1 MFRGFIYLI
10 KLCFKYKKSTIFY
23 LFLRQ
28 LVDSASP
35 LINIVMPKLIIDEM
49 TYNQNIFKLL
59 LYVSVFLISLCF
71 SRQLSLFFGIKFYLA
86 KLEVE
91 NKFENTLCE
100 KLLNTDIETLE
111 SPDFLDLQKKAERF
125 IYAEGYGFGGILD
138 KVSAILSIF
147 IVFIGIIS
155 IMFILNPIVVIT
167 FVVLSALNAFSHYKS
182 QQANI
187 KLDLERPVE
196 ERKINY
202 YLNLL
207 SNSSKQKEIRIY
219 KMGNL
224 IVEKYNDRK
233 KVLKDFFRRTMYNNF
248 YAQIFMSVT
257 GLIQQATAYAYLI
270 IEFIG
275 GQITFGSFT
284 MYLNAINSFSSSMD
298 DVVRAII
305 DIRQYSEYYVNVDE
319 YLNLK
324 SNLRTVK
331 KRSIDINK
339 NFVFEFENVYFKY
352 PKSDDYVIKNLSL
365 RIYPHTKIAI
375 IGENGAGKSTFIK
388 LLSRMY
394 KPTKGTIKL
403 NGYDIYD
410 YDYDEYMKLF
420 AIVFQD
426 YNLFA
431 FSVEENISIS
441 EKNEQKVKDS
451 LIKSGFDIKLLPKG
465 LQNQISREFDEKGFI
480 PSGGEGQKI
489 AIARAIYKDAPI
501 VIMDEPTASLDPRS
515 EYKIFKDFKALSED
529 KISIFISH
537 RLSISKFC
545 DTILVFK
552 SGQIVE
558 MGNHDELIA
567 LKGLYYELFNIQSKF
582 YN

>member
-28 LVDSASP
+28 LVDSAAP

-49 TYNQNIFKLL
+49 TYNQNVFKLL
-59 LYVSVFLISLCF
+59 LYVSIFLISLCF
-71 SRQLSLFFGIKFYLA
+71 SKQLWLFFGIKFYLG

-125 IYAEGYGFGGILD
+125 IYAEGYGFGGILE

-155 IMFILNPIVVIT
+155 IIFILNPIVVIT
-167 FVVLSALNAFSHYKS
+167 FVVLSTLNAFAHYRS
-182 QQANI
+182 QHTNI

-196 ERKINY
+196 ERKISY

-248 YAQIFMSVT
+248 YAQMFMVIT
-257 GLIQQATAYAYLI
+257 DLIQQATAYAYLI

-365 RIYPHTKIAI
+365 KIYPHTKIAI

-465 LQNQISREFDEKGFI
+465 LKNQISREFDEKGFI
-480 PSGGEGQKI
+480 LSGGEGQKI

-501 VIMDEPTASLDPRS
+501 VIMDEPTAALDPRS

-537 RLSISKFC
+537 RLSIVNC
-545 DTILVFK
+545 
-552 SGQIVE
+552 
-558 MGNHDELIA
+558 N
-567 LKGLYYELFNIQSKF
+567 
-582 YN
+582 

>member
-28 LVDSASP
+28 LVDSAAP

-59 LYVSVFLISLCF
+59 LYVSIFLISLCF

-111 SPDFLDLQKKAERF
+111 SPNFLDLQKKAERF

-167 FVVLSALNAFSHYKS
+167 FVVLSALNAFAHYKS

-219 KMGNL
+219 KMCNL

-465 LQNQISREFDEKGFI
+465 LKNQISREFDEKGFI

-501 VIMDEPTASLDPRS
+501 VIMDEPTAALDPRS

-552 SGQIVE
+552 AGQIVE

>member
-28 LVDSASP
+28 LVDSAAP

-49 TYNQNIFKLL
+49 TYNQNVFKLL
-59 LYVSVFLISLCF
+59 LYVSIFLISLCF
-71 SRQLSLFFGIKFYLA
+71 SKQLWLFFGIKFYLA

-111 SPDFLDLQKKAERF
+111 SPEFLDLQKKAERF
-125 IYAEGYGFGGILD
+125 IYAEGYGFGGILE

-155 IMFILNPIVVIT
+155 IIFILNPVVVIT
-167 FVVLSALNAFSHYKS
+167 FVVLSTLNAFAHYRS
-182 QQANI
+182 QHTNI

-196 ERKINY
+196 ERKISY

-248 YAQIFMSVT
+248 YAQMFMVIT
-257 GLIQQATAYAYLI
+257 DLIQQATAYAYLI

-465 LQNQISREFDEKGFI
+465 LKNQISREFDEKGFI

-501 VIMDEPTASLDPRS
+501 VIMDEPTAALDPRS

-552 SGQIVE
+552 AGQIVE

>member
-28 LVDSASP
+28 LVDSAAP

-59 LYVSVFLISLCF
+59 LYVSIFLISLCF

-111 SPDFLDLQKKAERF
+111 SPNFLDLQKKAERF
-125 IYAEGYGFGGILD
+125 IYAEGYGFGGILE

-155 IMFILNPIVVIT
+155 IIFILNPVVVIT
-167 FVVLSALNAFSHYKS
+167 FVVLSTLNAFAHYRS
-182 QQANI
+182 QHTNI

-196 ERKINY
+196 ERKISY

-248 YAQIFMSVT
+248 YAQMFMVIT
-257 GLIQQATAYAYLI
+257 DLIQQATAYAYLI

-365 RIYPHTKIAI
+365 KIYPHTKIAI

-501 VIMDEPTASLDPRS
+501 VIMDEPTAALDPRS

-552 SGQIVE
+552 AGQIVE

>member
-167 FVVLSALNAFSHYKS
+167 FVVLSALNAFAHYKS

-388 LLSRMY
+388 LLSKMY

-501 VIMDEPTASLDPRS
+501 VIMDEPTAALDPRS

>member
-28 LVDSASP
+28 LVDSAAP

-59 LYVSVFLISLCF
+59 LYVSIFLISLCF

-111 SPDFLDLQKKAERF
+111 SPNFLDLQKKAERF

-167 FVVLSALNAFSHYKS
+167 FVVLSALNAFAHYKS

-248 YAQIFMSVT
+248 YAQMFMVIT
-257 GLIQQATAYAYLI
+257 DLIQQATAYAYLI

-465 LQNQISREFDEKGFI
+465 LKNQISREFDEKGFI

-552 SGQIVE
+552 AGQIVE

>member
-28 LVDSASP
+28 LVDSAAP

-167 FVVLSALNAFSHYKS
+167 FVVLSALNAFAHYKS

-365 RIYPHTKIAI
+365 KIYPHTKIAI

-501 VIMDEPTASLDPRS
+501 VIMDEPTAALDPRS

-552 SGQIVE
+552 AGQIVE

>member
-28 LVDSASP
+28 LVDSAAP

-49 TYNQNIFKLL
+49 TYNQNVFKLL
-59 LYVSVFLISLCF
+59 LYVSIFLISLCF
-71 SRQLSLFFGIKFYLA
+71 SKQLWLFFGIKFYLG

-125 IYAEGYGFGGILD
+125 IYAEGYGFGGILE

-155 IMFILNPIVVIT
+155 IIFILNPIVVIT
-167 FVVLSALNAFSHYKS
+167 FVVLSTLNAFAHYRS
-182 QQANI
+182 QHTNI

-196 ERKINY
+196 ERKISY

-248 YAQIFMSVT
+248 YAQMFMVIT
-257 GLIQQATAYAYLI
+257 DLIQQATAYAYLI

-501 VIMDEPTASLDPRS
+501 VIMDEPTAALDPRS

-552 SGQIVE
+552 AGQIVE

>member
-28 LVDSASP
+28 LVDSATP

-59 LYVSVFLISLCF
+59 LYVSIFLISLCF

-111 SPDFLDLQKKAERF
+111 SPNFLDLQKKAERF

-155 IMFILNPIVVIT
+155 IIFILNPVVVIT
-167 FVVLSALNAFSHYKS
+167 FVVLSTLNAFAHYRS
-182 QQANI
+182 QHTNI

-196 ERKINY
+196 ERKISY

-248 YAQIFMSVT
+248 YAQMFMVIT
-257 GLIQQATAYAYLI
+257 DLIQQATAYAYLI

-465 LQNQISREFDEKGFI
+465 LKNQISREFDEKGFI

-501 VIMDEPTASLDPRS
+501 VIMDEPTAALDPRS

-552 SGQIVE
+552 AGQIVE

>member
-28 LVDSASP
+28 LVDSAAP

-59 LYVSVFLISLCF
+59 LYVSIFLISLCF

-125 IYAEGYGFGGILD
+125 IYAEGYGFGGILE

-155 IMFILNPIVVIT
+155 IIFILNPIVVIT
-167 FVVLSALNAFSHYKS
+167 FVVLSTLNAFAHYRS
-182 QQANI
+182 QHTNI

-196 ERKINY
+196 ERKISY

-248 YAQIFMSVT
+248 YAQMFMVIT
-257 GLIQQATAYAYLI
+257 DLIQQATAYAYLI

-365 RIYPHTKIAI
+365 KIYPHTKIAI

-501 VIMDEPTASLDPRS
+501 VIMDEPTAALDPRS

-552 SGQIVE
+552 AGQIVE

>member
-28 LVDSASP
+28 LVDSAAP

-49 TYNQNIFKLL
+49 TYNQNVFKLL
-59 LYVSVFLISLCF
+59 LYVSIFLISLCF
-71 SRQLSLFFGIKFYLA
+71 SKQLWLFFGIKFYLA

-111 SPDFLDLQKKAERF
+111 SPEFLDLQKKAERF
-125 IYAEGYGFGGILD
+125 IYAEGYGFGGILE

-155 IMFILNPIVVIT
+155 IIFILNPVVVIT
-167 FVVLSALNAFSHYKS
+167 FVVLSTLNAFAHYRS
-182 QQANI
+182 QHTNI

-196 ERKINY
+196 ERKISY

-248 YAQIFMSVT
+248 YAQMFMVIT
-257 GLIQQATAYAYLI
+257 DLIQQATAYAYLI

-465 LQNQISREFDEKGFI
+465 LKNQISREFDEKGFI

-552 SGQIVE
+552 AGQIVE

>member
-28 LVDSASP
+28 LVDSAAP

-49 TYNQNIFKLL
+49 TYNQNVFKLL
-59 LYVSVFLISLCF
+59 LYVSIFLISLCF
-71 SRQLSLFFGIKFYLA
+71 SKQLWLFFGIKFYLG

-125 IYAEGYGFGGILD
+125 IYAEGYGFGGILE

-155 IMFILNPIVVIT
+155 IIFILNPIVVIT
-167 FVVLSALNAFSHYKS
+167 FVVLSTLNAFAHYRS
-182 QQANI
+182 QHTNI

-196 ERKINY
+196 ERKISY

-248 YAQIFMSVT
+248 YAQMFMVIT
-257 GLIQQATAYAYLI
+257 DLIQQATAYAYLI

-365 RIYPHTKIAI
+365 KIYPHTKIAI

-501 VIMDEPTASLDPRS
+501 VIMDEPTAALDPRS

-552 SGQIVE
+552 AGQIVE

>member
-28 LVDSASP
+28 LVDSAAP

-59 LYVSVFLISLCF
+59 LYVSIFLISLCF

-111 SPDFLDLQKKAERF
+111 SPNFLDLQKKAERF
-125 IYAEGYGFGGILD
+125 IYAEGYGFGGILE

-167 FVVLSALNAFSHYKS
+167 FVVLSALNAFAHYKS

-465 LQNQISREFDEKGFI
+465 LKNQISREFDEKGFI

-501 VIMDEPTASLDPRS
+501 VIMDEPTAALDPRS

-552 SGQIVE
+552 AGQIVE